1 MATFSNNTFSNSNTP
16 DNQEAA
22 SQLSSTAYNMGIEI
36 MELGN
41 NIAAETERA
50 KAAEELLQENIDTE
64 ETERKQA
71 DADLATSMLILHE
84 ETLAQVQ
91 DYYPK
96 GTIIRWARGVA
107 LPSEDWKR
115 CDGTVVNGFT
125 LPIED
130 GSIIKVV

>member
-1 MATFSNNTFSNSNTP
+1 MATFSNNTFSNSNAP
-16 DNQEAA
+16 DKQEAA

-36 MELGN
+36 TELGN

-84 ETLAQVQ
+84 ETLVQVQ

>member
-1 MATFSNNTFSNSNTP
+1 MATFSNNTFSNSNAP

-36 MELGN
+36 TELGN

-115 CDGTVVNGFT
+115 CNGTVVNDFT